1 MKKLG
6 TDERF
11 VLGRAV
17 LYQKV
22 MPFLVWT
29 EQEVSG
35 SRKNAFNRGQSLG
48 NEQGHGIK
56 GFAGNEYEQV
66 ISTGHQVAR
75 FHFIELGY
83 TQGHAI
89 KAPLP
94 FRTDLY
100 LDNGSDFLG
109 PMFRKFDQTAKK
121 SYWWF
126 DNHPV
131 DTFKQHAWV
140 NPFWADDVDEVVE
153 LMGADRVIFGSDWPH
168 IEGMPQPLDY
178 LVELKNLDAEQ
189 TKRVMLDNVLELNT
203 PQPL

>member
-1 MKKLG
+1 MFEVFYSAREGSLKL
-6 TDERF
+6 
-11 VLGRAV
+11 L
-17 LYQKV
+17 
-22 MPFLVWT
+22 LV
-29 EQEVSG
+29 QLV
-35 SRKNAFNRGQSLG
+35 NRG
-48 NEQGHGIK
+48 
-56 GFAGNEYEQV
+56 
-66 ISTGHQVAR
+66 STGHCVFSSPRPCR
-75 FHFIELGY
+75 FPNLRFASIE
-83 TQGHAI
+83 
-89 KAPLP
+89 
-94 FRTDLY
+94 
-100 LDNGSDFLG
+100 NGSDFLG

-131 DTFKQHAWV
+131 DTFKQHVWV
-140 NPFWADDVDEVVE
+140 NPFWEDDVDEVVE